1 MKETGVLLCKSG
13 APGRWAND
21 RDPTGWW
28 MSEKL
33 DGLRARW
40 DGSRL
45 ISRYGNPFPA
55 PTYFTDRFPT
65 SVPLDGELW
74 LGYHMIEETSSIV
87 RNGSADKGWQRLTY
101 RCFDVPET
109 THTFK
114 VEERWEML
122 RRVINSAGVDH
133 LLYVEQIKCRNVQH
147 LVDFMLSIM
156 QKDGEG
162 VMLRQPGSYYEPRR
176 SSTIYK
182 FKRFLDAEA
191 QVVGYEPI
199 DVKTPSNA
207 HLKGATGKLICWNP
221 RLFGGQQFKV
231 GSGLTDALRL
241 NPPPVGTQITFRYQE
256 VTGKNGVPRHA
267 RYVTRRDVE

>member
-1 MKETGVLLCKSG
+1 MSTINVLLCKSG
-13 APGRWAND
+13 EQGRWSND

-33 DGLRARW
+33 DGLRAVW
-40 DGSRL
+40 DGKHL
-45 ISRYGNPFPA
+45 ISRYGNIFPA
-55 PTYFTDRFPT
+55 PSYFTQGLPD
-65 SVPLDGELW
+65 VPLDGELW

-87 RNGSADKGWQRLTY
+87 RNGSTDMGWEKLTY
-101 RCFDVPET
+101 RVFDIPET
-109 THTFK
+109 THK
-114 VEERWEML
+114 VEERWTRL
-122 RRVINSAGVDH
+122 RQVVNQANVDH
-133 LLYVEQIKCRNVQH
+133 LLYVEQIKCRSPQH
-147 LVDFMLSIM
+147 LVDFMVAIM
-156 QKDGEG
+156 AKEGEG

-191 QVVGYEPI
+191 EVVGYEEI
-199 DVKTPSNA
+199 NVHTPSNA

-221 RLFGGQQFKV
+221 DLFGGQKFKV

-241 NPPPVGTQITFRYQE
+241 HPPPIGTTITFRYQE

-267 RYVTRRDVE
+267 RYLTRRDVE